1 MDDRVAAAA
10 AALSFDLLTG
20 LPDLTSGSGA
30 PDSISSP
37 GSKEEEVR

>member
-1 MDDRVAAAA
+1 MDDRVEVAAVV
-10 AALSFDLLTG
+10 LSFDLLRG

-30 PDSISSP
+30 PDLISSP